1 MITKNS
7 CPSLRRCKVVSDNKK
22 YLGFGWQG
30 AFLVFRY
37 YSEFPLAVAIILAG
51 VNTPVKERQS
61 NSQSHQA

>member
-7 CPSLRRCKVVSDNKK
+7 CPSLRGYKVVSDDKK

-37 YSEFPLAVAIILAG
+37 YSKIPLAVPIIL
-51 VNTPVKERQS
+51 T
-61 NSQSHQA
+61 